1 MEGTWIEV
9 RVITKSEALEPV
21 SGIFY
26 SLDCK
31 GVAIEDPNDI
41 LGREQ
46 GPLTWD
52 FADINIL
59 EHKGNAAVV
68 KAYFSEEDN
77 IEDVLKYIEER
88 LSDLKEMGIDLGDG
102 KLESEKVHEED
113 WANNWK
119 KYYKPSKVGEKIVV
133 KPIWEEYEA
142 KGDELVVN
150 LDPGMAFGT
159 GTHETTRK
167 YYKPSKVGEKIV
179 VKPIWEEYEAKGDE
193 LVVNLDPG
201 MAFGTGTHETT
212 RMCIQSLEKYVKEDS
227 IVFDVGC
234 GSGILAIA
242 AAKLGAKK
250 AVGVDLDPVAVESS
264 LENIQ
269 YNDLNNIEVLHG
281 NLVEVIDGKAD
292 VVVANILA
300 EIICILTDD
309 VKRVLKKDGYFIT
322 SGIIHDRVVEVIDG
336 KADVVVANILAEII
350 CILTDDVKRVL
361 KKDGYFITSGI
372 IHDRVDMVVDKL
384 EKSGFEVIE
393 KNRDGEWNCIVARLK

>member
-9 RVITKSEALEPV
+9 RVITKSDALEPV
-21 SGIFY
+21 AGIFY

-68 KAYFSEEDN
+68 KAYFSEDDIKE
-77 IEDVLKYIEER
+77 VLKYIEER
-88 LSDLKEMGIDLGDG
+88 LSELKEMGIDLGEG
-102 KLESEKVHEED
+102 KLEHEKVYEED

-119 KYYKPSKVGEKIVV
+119 KYYKPAKVGDKIVV
-133 KPIWEEYEA
+133 RPIWEEYEPQ
-142 KGDELVVN
+142 GDELVV
-150 LDPGMAFGT
+150 T
-159 GTHETTRK
+159 
-167 YYKPSKVGEKIV
+167 
-179 VKPIWEEYEAKGDE
+179 
-193 LVVNLDPG
+193 LDPG

-212 RMCIQSLEKYVKEDS
+212 RMCIQSLEKYVKEDTT
-227 IVFDVGC
+227 VFDVGC

-264 LENIQ
+264 IENVK
-269 YNDLNNIEVLHG
+269 YNDLNNIEILYG
-281 NLVEVIDGKAD
+281 NLVEVIEGKAD

-309 VKRVLKKDGYFIT
+309 VKRVLKQNGF
-322 SGIIHDRVVEVIDG
+322 
-336 KADVVVANILAEII
+336 
-350 CILTDDVKRVL
+350 
-361 KKDGYFITSGI
+361 FITSGI
-372 IHDRVDMVVDKL
+372 IHDRVDMVVEKL
-384 EKSGFEVIE
+384 ENSGFEVIE
-393 KNRDGEWNCIVARLK
+393 KNRDGEWNCIVAKLK